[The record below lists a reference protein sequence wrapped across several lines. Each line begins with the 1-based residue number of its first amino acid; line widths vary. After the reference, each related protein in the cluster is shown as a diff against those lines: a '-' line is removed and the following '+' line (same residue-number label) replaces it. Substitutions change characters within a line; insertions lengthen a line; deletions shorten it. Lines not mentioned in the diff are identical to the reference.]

1 MKIAYI
7 GQKGIPVTLG
17 GVERHVEELAA
28 KMAEKGH
35 KVFVYARKNYT
46 NNSLQEYKGVK
57 IIILPSISTKH
68 FDTITHTFISI
79 VHSLFQGYD
88 VIHIHSIGPNILNF
102 LVKFFGGKTRL
113 VATYHCQDY
122 YHQKWNWFAK
132 KILKLGE
139 WMVCKIPD
147 RTIITSKILTSFVKN
162 EYQTNPVYIP
172 NGYGILRSQKS
183 EKITKWNL
191 EKNNYIFSASRLI
204 KHKGIH
210 FLIEAFKSLENQGL
224 TNGKKLVI
232 TGDGFYT
239 NDYVTELKELAK
251 DSKNIIFTESQSGE
265 TLAQLFENAYLF
277 VQPSQSEGLS
287 LVLLEAMGYGKG
299 ILASD
304 IPENMEPLTQT
315 GFNFENGNIEDLEK
329 KLRYLLEN
337 EENVKSEGL
346 RSQIIANKKYN
357 WIGVS
362 NKVESV
368 YLNLVTEK

>member
-46 NNSLQEYKGVK
+46 DNSLKEYRGVK
-57 IIILPSISTKH
+57 IILLPSISTKH
-68 FDTITHTFISI
+68 FDAITHTFLSI

-88 VIHIHSIGPNILNF
+88 VIHIHSVGPNILNF
-102 LVKFFGGKTRL
+102 LVKFFGGKTKL

-122 YHQKWNWFAK
+122 YHKKWNWIARK
-132 KILKLGE
+132 TLKLGE
-139 WMVCKIPD
+139 WMICKVPNK
-147 RTIITSKILTSFVKN
+147 TIVTSKILTSFVKN

-183 EKITKWNL
+183 EKITQWNL
-191 EKNNYIFSASRLI
+191 EKNSYIFSASRLI

-232 TGDGFYT
+232 AGDGFYT
-239 NDYVTELKELAK
+239 NNYVAKLKELAK
-251 DSKNIIFTESQSGE
+251 DSENIIFTGSQSGE

-299 ILASD
+299 ILASN
-304 IPENMEPLTQT
+304 IPENMEPLNQT
-315 GFNFENGNIEDLEK
+315 GFNFENGNIEDLK
-329 KLRYLLEN
+329 NKLRCLLEN
-337 EENVKSEGL
+337 EEGVKEEGL
-346 RSQIIANKKYN
+346 RSQKIATKKYN